1 MTIEF
6 VLSLLKKIAVAL
18 HTFRISRE
26 GEWDGDQTTKSTQWI
41 NKWPE
46 MSANVNSAS
55 NLENCQWP
63 FTKLPTQH
71 TESVLEW
78 SIEMFYMAVLCC
90 YHSHFCVMDFD
101 TEKRMS
107 ERVCAAVRKKIEDNK
122 IRKLFNEDFMAFP
135 KKLTNSASEKVKP
148 LSDNIPLRKH
158 MRVCGRNPQI
168 CLVSVVNVFSL
179 PKLVSHV
186 IIITMIIIV
195 YPLREREAPS
205 PYKTN
210 ARINRRISDAALR
223 P

>member
-1 MTIEF
+1 MAFHQITHTAHRECTRMIHRN
-6 VLSLLKKIAVAL
+6 VLYGCSLLLSLTFLCDGFRHRKKNEEYEP
-18 HTFRISRE
+18 HTHV
-26 GEWDGDQTTKSTQWI
+26 Q
-41 NKWPE
+41 
-46 MSANVNSAS
+46 
-55 NLENCQWP
+55 
-63 FTKLPTQH
+63 
-71 TESVLEW
+71 
-78 SIEMFYMAVLCC
+78 
-90 YHSHFCVMDFD
+90 
-101 TEKRMS
+101 
-107 ERVCAAVRKKIEDNK
+107 AVRKKIEDNK

>member
-1 MTIEF
+1 
-6 VLSLLKKIAVAL
+6 
-18 HTFRISRE
+18 
-26 GEWDGDQTTKSTQWI
+26 
-41 NKWPE
+41 
-46 MSANVNSAS
+46 
-55 NLENCQWP
+55 
-63 FTKLPTQH
+63 
-71 TESVLEW
+71 
-78 SIEMFYMAVLCC
+78 
-90 YHSHFCVMDFD
+90 
-101 TEKRMS
+101 
-107 ERVCAAVRKKIEDNK
+107 
-122 IRKLFNEDFMAFP
+122 MAFP